1 MVTGVPG
8 VGVVGGTGAEV
19 CAGACVTLGLPVVG
33 LLGVEDE
40 AGVLVCAGVCVTAG
54 APDVGF
60 GVAVGA
66 AVCDGVCVTAGVPAN
81 GVAVGPV
88 CGGACVTAGVVL
100 LIVMG
105 AAVCTGVCW
114 GTTGIA
120 LGRRGGR
127 PATMDMPVGLGV
139 VVVGLPGA
147 GGDHGPLLLVGSW
160 IGKMGGRL
168 TWMAGLGLLPGDVRG
183 TPGHLQKAGVQCHW
197 DLEAASLSQNI

>member
-8 VGVVGGTGAEV
+8 AGVVGGTGAEV
-19 CAGACVTLGLPVVG
+19 CVGACVTLGLPVVE
-33 LLGVEDE
+33 LLGVVDA

-66 AVCDGVCVTAGVPAN
+66 AVCDGVCVTADVPAN
-81 GVAVGPV
+81 GAAAGRV

-100 LIVMG
+100 LIAIG

-114 GTTGIA
+114 GMWGIV
-120 LGRRGGR
+120 LGRRGDR
-127 PATMDMPVGLGV
+127 PATMDMPVGLGI

-147 GGDHGPLLLVGSW
+147 GEDRGPLLVVGS
-160 IGKMGGRL
+160 
-168 TWMAGLGLLPGDVRG
+168 
-183 TPGHLQKAGVQCHW
+183 
-197 DLEAASLSQNI
+197 